1 MFKRSPYRKGEEE
14 SNWLPVLSCQ
24 SGSGAIILPPM
35 LTLGLSNMRDAAA
48 AIVSDGRIIAAA
60 EEERFAR
67 IKHVTALPVHAI
79 RYCLQTAGVQLRDL
93 DAVAVPWKYWQIGRR
108 GALALGAMMRSPQLF
123 WVKGRRSAER
133 LAQEWK
139 ELAFLGSYLH
149 RKIDGTRG
157 PTPVYL
163 DHHLCHA
170 ASSFFVSP
178 FDRAAVLIVDGA
190 SEAHTTM
197 LAQADHRGIEVVKR
211 IALPHSLGQFYAAM
225 TAYLGFRPDQDE
237 YIVMGLAAYGEPR
250 FAPAIRKQILPLLPN
265 GEFRLNPSLLDFHL
279 ARLRIFSPGLLT
291 LLGPNRHPEDEI
303 IQRHRDVA
311 ASVQLVLEETL
322 IHLART
328 LRQATGLDRLC
339 LAGGVAYNC
348 VANSR
353 LMQESGFQDIYV
365 PPAAGDSGAALGA
378 ALWLNFRRG
387 SLTERTEMTF
397 ASWGPE
403 FSDEDC
409 RRALDRGGLI
419 MEYVPDERLSERVA
433 GELARGRL
441 VCWFQGRME
450 WGPRA
455 LGNRSLLAD
464 PRREDMRALI
474 NAKVKLRE
482 PFRPFAPSVLEERAA
497 DFFERSTP
505 SPFMLFT
512 AVVRASVKGIIPAV
526 VHVDGSARV
535 QTVDTRSNPR
545 YRGLI
550 EAFDRLTGVPVL
562 LNTSFNVHEPI
573 VCTPDEAVQCFLRTE
588 VEWLVMGNW
597 LARREIAAA

>member
-1 MFKRSPYRKGEEE
+1 
-14 SNWLPVLSCQ
+14 
-24 SGSGAIILPPM
+24 
-35 LTLGLSNMRDAAA
+35 MRDAAA
-48 AIVSDGRIIAAA
+48 AIVANGRIIAAA
-60 EEERFAR
+60 EEERFVR
-67 IKHVTALPVHAI
+67 IKHVTGLPVSAI
-79 RYCLQTAGVQLRDL
+79 RYCLKTAGVQLRDL
-93 DAVAVPWKYWQIGRR
+93 DAVAVPWKYWQVGRR

-133 LAQEWK
+133 LGQEWK

-157 PTPVYL
+157 PQPVFL

-170 ASSFFVSP
+170 ASSFLVSP
-178 FDRAAVLIVDGA
+178 FDRAAVLVVDGA

-197 LAQADHRGIEVVKR
+197 LARADRDGIEIVKR

-225 TAYLGFRPDQDE
+225 TAYLGFRPDHDE
-237 YIVMGLAAYGEPR
+237 YVVMGLAAYGEPR
-250 FAPAIRKQILPLLPN
+250 FARAIRQQILPLVSN
-265 GEFRLNPSLLDFHL
+265 GEFRLNTSLLDFHL
-279 ARLRIFSPGLLT
+279 ARLRIFSPALLA
-291 LLGPNRHPEDEI
+291 LLGPNRAPEDEI
-303 IQRHRDVA
+303 TQRHRDIA

-322 IHLART
+322 LHLAHV
-328 LRQATGLDRLC
+328 LRHATGLDRLC

-348 VANSR
+348 VANGR
-353 LMQESGFQDIYV
+353 LRRESGFRAIYV

-378 ALWLNFRRG
+378 ALWLNSRRG
-387 SLTERTEMTF
+387 SLRERVEMTS

-403 FSDEDC
+403 FSDKEC
-409 RRALDRGGLI
+409 HTALERAGLSK
-419 MEYVPDERLSERVA
+419 ERLPDEQLCERVA
-433 GELARGRL
+433 NELARGRL
-441 VCWFQGRME
+441 VGWFQGRME

-497 DFFERSTP
+497 EFFELPAP

-512 AVVRASVKGIIPAV
+512 APVKASAKGIIPAV

-535 QTVDTRSNPR
+535 QTVDSQSNPR
-545 YRGLI
+545 YRRLI

-573 VCTPDEAVQCFLRTE
+573 VCTPDEAVDCFLRTE
-588 VEWLVMGNW
+588 VDWLVLGNY
-597 LARREIAAA
+597 LASRSTGAPPFIWRSE